1 MATVYTLSLDTF
13 HGCFKPRYALRA
25 ARNQVVPLHL
35 MHGDDLIVGDP
46 MVFWY
51 TKGSGQPT
59 GQTTKLFNNPV
70 YEVSFP
76 ASEEPTT
83 YLKHLD
89 R

>member
-1 MATVYTLSLDTF
+1 
-13 HGCFKPRYALRA
+13 
-25 ARNQVVPLHL
+25 